1 MHTKGQYIMYQST
14 YRQAR
19 RRFYSIIKKIC
30 ECWNGIVRIDVPH
43 SQFTFRQFLQTE
55 NFKNAPFTS
64 YDKNGSQLPG
74 NRNMLF
80 AMIDTALC

>member
-19 RRFYSIIKKIC
+19 RRCYPIIKKIC

-55 NFKNAPFTS
+55 NFKET
-64 YDKNGSQLPG
+64 LP
-74 NRNMLF
+74 L
-80 AMIDTALC
+80 MIKMVPNFLKSVCYLL

>member
-55 NFKNAPFTS
+55 NFQETLLSP
-64 YDKNGSQLPG
+64 L
-74 NRNMLF
+74 
-80 AMIDTALC
+80 MIKMVANFLEIVICYLL